1 MEHLVFKD
9 IGNTTA
15 KSDQKSKSTEKSSL
29 HNSNNK
35 FVDLKQAMN
44 DKDQEIYRLNELV
57 MKMKAQIYDMQE
69 TQKQMEETNRKN
81 NKVMM

>member
-1 MEHLVFKD
+1 MEHMVFKD

-35 FVDLKQAMN
+35 KQEYIVDLKAAMLEK
-44 DKDQEIYRLNELV
+44 DKEIQRLNDIV
-57 MKMKAQIYDMQE
+57 MKMKAQIYDM
-69 TQKQMEETNRKN
+69 
-81 NKVMM
+81 

>member
-1 MEHLVFKD
+1 MEHMVFKD

-35 FVDLKQAMN
+35 KQEYIVDLKAAMLEK
-44 DKDQEIYRLNELV
+44 DKEI
-57 MKMKAQIYDMQE
+57 
-69 TQKQMEETNRKN
+69 
-81 NKVMM
+81 